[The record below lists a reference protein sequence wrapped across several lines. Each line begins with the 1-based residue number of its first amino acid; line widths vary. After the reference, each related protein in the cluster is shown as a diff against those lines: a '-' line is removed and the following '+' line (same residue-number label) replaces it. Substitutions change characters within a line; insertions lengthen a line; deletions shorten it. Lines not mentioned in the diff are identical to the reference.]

1 MISGTYGHAR
11 ISKADDATRNPETQL
26 HILQELGIREEQ
38 IFIGE
43 MTGSSIS
50 RLAWNELMTPVQ
62 RDGTVVSPLSAP
74 SSYTEP
80 ETSTAVGETDRKR
93 PACFNTAWY
102 QPLFMSLDDAL
113 GIS

>member
-50 RLAWNELMTPVQ
+50 RLGLE
-62 RDGTVVSPLSAP
+62 
-74 SSYTEP
+74 
-80 ETSTAVGETDRKR
+80 
-93 PACFNTAWY
+93 
-102 QPLFMSLDDAL
+102 
-113 GIS
+113 